1 MAFKCKA
8 SDPVSHFIY
17 FICDRD
23 RRSENTVL
31 TVGDRLEQ
39 NGVMEINLLLKFK
52 PSVITGRFPLNLRK
66 NLSKKKNMLILGIEA
81 GFHKITTSCFIR

>member
-8 SDPVSHFIY
+8 PRTHTPDPVSHFIY

-39 NGVMEINLLLKFK
+39 NGVMEINLRLKFK
-52 PSVITGRFPLNLRK
+52 PSAITGRFPLNLRK
-66 NLSKKKNMLILGIEA
+66 NLSKKKNVLIFWNRS
-81 GFHKITTSCFIR
+81 GFS